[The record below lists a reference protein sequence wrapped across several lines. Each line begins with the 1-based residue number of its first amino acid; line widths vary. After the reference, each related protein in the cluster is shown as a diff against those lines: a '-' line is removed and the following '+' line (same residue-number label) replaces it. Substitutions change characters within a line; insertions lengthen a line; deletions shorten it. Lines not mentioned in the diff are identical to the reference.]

1 MSRRPN
7 DGTEGKDKK
16 MTAHRRLSILAIG
29 VGCFVLAGMVSII
42 QPLRDSSAQEQQ
54 EPGFLY
60 SELATLNFRGDIAI
74 TVPNSDAPVTYDNAT
89 IGVYDGFVVV
99 WTSTGKVELYPFSNI
114 ATNVT
119 IAAGN
124 VAVPVEGDA
133 E

>member
-1 MSRRPN
+1 VSRGPN

-16 MTAHRRLSILAIG
+16 MTAHRKLSVLAVG
-29 VGCFVLAGMVSII
+29 VGCFALAVTMSII
-42 QPLRDSSAQEQQ
+42 QPLRDTSAQEQR

-74 TVPNSDAPVTYDNAT
+74 TVPNADAPITYDNAAL
-89 IGVYDGFVVV
+89 GVYDGFVVV